1 MLKEDSYTSSKL
13 QSFYNE
19 ELLHPQDLQR
29 KMDDII
35 NKRDKVVD
43 EANTVSNKI
52 GLSNNT
58 GLDELRSIA
67 KEFYKFKSYKSRPG
81 ICRSIC
87 VLYNGLYEMIN
98 KNFKFTDTKIEIT
111 YNEDVFRN
119 PYWDLF
125 NSVNG
130 MISGYTE
137 PSDFS
142 RDYIYPLGTR
152 YEFGGNSRIIMG
164 LGDHLG
170 GYIYADDFGDK
181 FKLGS
186 YLLEYGYH
194 VPNIPFFSIDGNDV
208 RHNINRSIDLRKNF
222 TDNDFTIYKSKMPF
236 MYQISSD
243 LYDRPNNTGIP
254 VILNSDHRTGTFA
267 KVEGKNIFFFL
278 DVAQLDYNEHY
289 TSLPTPN
296 GATLYAVWVEFDG
309 TGPVL
314 KSASVNIQGAFCN
327 FDLGQNFGNE
337 RRLDLFYTKTE
348 NGITISGR
356 LHYYQRNVMMSVIPD
371 GGYCDICVWVC
382 SRDYTYNVPQTD
394 MVICRFDC
402 INKQFTIKPSHVE
415 PSYESE
421 TMLTTFSYLWLVG
434 MSNTYV
440 SPEVV
445 KFVGTVETC
454 YTVKWSQFIKEYKQF
469 LSSNPMAAYTVNF
482 YSNCYYN
489 IFSGEAPY
497 PQPNVYYQN
506 PSGIGKST
514 YMVGPVYNFG
524 KYPSVYIDSRNFNI
538 SNTDDVNWE
547 TDNVGDY
554 IAPLK
559 ASFITLY
566 NIAVSLY
573 HGRENFSIPAMAY
586 HVQTTPYIDED
597 DPNWPGRTLNHCHDR
612 IYLACYID
620 GELYLLVN
628 WRTQNSKSYDS
639 AVVIPIINKTRLPN
653 DEVLCKNMKDSNK
666 IIFYEDSSKNMIWFT
681 NDSPFKYTI
690 KNINSKH
697 THIKDIVCEVEY
709 VLPDRTDLSFRL
721 YACKWNGLFLPVTYG
736 KTYDSFDGKYVEPA
750 CQFNESGNSTFFNN
764 IVYSDIN
771 GEIYF
776 LFDKLVKDLSRI
788 TGECICD
795 IIYDSLP
802 NSGLVARIEMYRTR
816 NVTEYDFFE
825 METLDGIH
833 WYPIVYQPRN
843 IWYNN
848 FSSLISSNGLN
859 GDQEIFMPNAF
870 IDINR
875 EGIVR
880 KADGSTEPISLSVDS
895 SGIGFFGGVDVQRL
909 PFYMVFDQP
918 TINGPI
924 IASGIPSKVYRT
936 FFGTSYKN
944 RPIYELALVL
954 LNKLEAPIIP
964 FLFYGDDLFIKNHQ
978 VEVDDSYGNVKT
990 RLHVYCPTE
999 LVAYYTSNKDSL
1011 FRKCRDDQDMEIEIV
1026 DINLLKQN
1034 PPSEITTIDDLRNDS
1049 YFVERDSN
1057 GDNIKFRNYFDK
1069 RYFHTRMSFD
1079 EKCKVLEV
1087 YPLYE
1092 NKSYDND
1099 RYVITTDV
1107 LKYHLTREPK
1117 PVINIKFNDRLNGSI
1132 ELDIERLGKDVTVV
1146 SRTGDIHGCVYFTD
1160 PEYPIVTT
1168 ANRATDFFVKF
1179 YRDKD
1184 GSMVDGDTVF
1194 WDAEIEI
1201 NNVED
1206 SKYRIVSLS
1215 DEQIKLDNTA
1225 AVQSGPVDL
1234 SNSVFVHSY
1243 DCGSYIDTETPYND
1257 KTMLKSKLTY
1267 RSLIFIDMTERL
1279 NVTKVEF

>member
-43 EANTVSNKI
+43 EAINVSTGIN
-52 GLSNNT
+52 LSNNISV
-58 GLDELRSIA
+58 DSLRSIA

-87 VLYNGLYEMIN
+87 VLYNGLYKMID

-137 PSDFS
+137 PSYFG
-142 RDYIYPLGTR
+142 DYIYPLGTR

-164 LGDHLG
+164 QGDHLG
-170 GYIYADDFGDK
+170 NYIYTDNFGDE

-186 YLLEYGYH
+186 YLLEYNYH
-194 VPNIPFFSIDGNDV
+194 VPDIPFFSIDGNDV
-208 RHNINRSIDLRKNF
+208 RHNINRSIDLRKDF
-222 TDNDFTIYKSKMPF
+222 TINDFTVYKSKMPF

-254 VILNSDHRTGTFA
+254 VIQNSDHRTGTFA

-278 DVAQLDYNEHY
+278 DVVQLDYNEHY

-296 GATLYAVWVEFDG
+296 GANLYAVWVEFDG

-314 KSASVNIQGAFCN
+314 KSTLIGIDNSFRN
-327 FDLGQNFGNE
+327 FTVGPYTN
-337 RRLDLFYTKTE
+337 RHDLFYTKTE

-356 LHYYQRNVMMSVIPD
+356 LHYYQHNVMMSVISD
-371 GGYCDICVWVC
+371 GDYCDICVWVC
-382 SRDYTYNVPQTD
+382 LPDASRNYNVPQTD
-394 MVICRFDC
+394 VIICRFDC
-402 INKQFTIKPSHVE
+402 INKRFIIE
-415 PSYESE
+415 NE
-421 TMLTTFSYLWLVG
+421 TMLTTFSYLFLVG
-434 MSNTYV
+434 VNFTFV
-440 SPEVV
+440 SPEVD
-445 KFVGTVETC
+445 KFVGMVETC

-469 LSSNPMAAYTVNF
+469 INSNPMMSYNINF

-497 PQPNVYYQN
+497 PKPDIFYQN

-524 KYPSVYIDSRNFNI
+524 EFPSVTIDSRDFNI
-538 SNTDDVNWE
+538 GVDDVDWE

-554 IAPLK
+554 IVPLK

-597 DPNWPGRTLNHCHDR
+597 DPNWSGRTLNHCRDR
-612 IYLACYID
+612 IYLACYVD
-620 GELYLLVN
+620 DELYLLVN

-639 AVVIPIINKTRLPN
+639 AVVIPIINKTRLTN
-653 DEVLCKNMKDSNK
+653 DKVLRKNMTDSNK
-666 IIFYEDSSKNMIWFT
+666 IIFYEDSSKNTIWFT

-736 KTYDSFDGKYVEPA
+736 RTYDSFDGKYVEPA
-750 CQFNESGNSTFFNN
+750 CQFNNVAIYTFFND
-764 IVYSDIN
+764 IMYSDIN

-776 LFDKLVKDLSRI
+776 LFDKLMKDLSI
-788 TGECICD
+788 FTTFGENIAD

-802 NSGLVARIEMYRTR
+802 NSGLVARIEIYHTR

-848 FSSLISSNGLN
+848 FSSLISGNGLN
-859 GDQEIFMPNAF
+859 GDQKIFMPNAF

-875 EGIVR
+875 KGIVR
-880 KADGSTEPISLSVDS
+880 KADGSTEPISLDVDS

-909 PFYMVFDQP
+909 PFYMVFDQS

-924 IASGIPSKVYRT
+924 IASGIPSKAYKD
-936 FFGTSYKN
+936 FFGIPYKN

-964 FLFYGDDLFIKNHQ
+964 FLFYGDDLFVKDRQ
-978 VEVDDSYGNVKT
+978 VTVDDLYGNVKT

-1049 YFVERDSN
+1049 YFVERDGN

-1107 LKYHLTREPK
+1107 LKYHLKFGPK

-1132 ELDIERLGKDVTVV
+1132 ELNIERIGKDVSVV

-1225 AVQSGPVDL
+1225 AVQGGPTDL

-1257 KTMLKSKLTY
+1257 KTMLKSNLTY

-1279 NVTKVEF
+1279 NVTKVKF